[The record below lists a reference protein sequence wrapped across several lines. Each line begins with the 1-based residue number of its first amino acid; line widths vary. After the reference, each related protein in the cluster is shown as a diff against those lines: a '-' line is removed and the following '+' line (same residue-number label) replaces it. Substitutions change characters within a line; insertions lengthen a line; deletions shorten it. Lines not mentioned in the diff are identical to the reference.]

1 MLRRATLHRVLLD
14 AIAAEPRITAQFG
27 AEVHSVTPWGRVT
40 ATLMDG
46 SRWVG
51 QADLVVAADG
61 VHSRI
66 RDGLRFGAR
75 VRADGIAYLRTL
87 VDCPARN
94 EEAWTAA
101 GLFGSF
107 AVDGGTYLFASA
119 GAPATRAAM
128 DARDLEALREAWRR
142 AYPASV
148 PLLAA
153 VRDWDQLLVNRVTTV
168 QCARWSD
175 GRVVLVGD
183 AAHAMAPNLGQGA
196 NSALVDAAV
205 LLDAL
210 RRADD
215 VPSAL
220 AMYEA
225 RRRPAVERVMRL
237 SARLGLLAEETRAV
251 PRWMRDRVLLPVARR
266 LGGDPTTQVL
276 QERPDTLLAIGRG

>member
-1 MLRRATLHRVLLD
+1 
-14 AIAAEPRITAQFG
+14 
-27 AEVHSVTPWGRVT
+27 
-40 ATLMDG
+40 
-46 SRWVG
+46 
-51 QADLVVAADG
+51 
-61 VHSRI
+61 
-66 RDGLRFGAR
+66 
-75 VRADGIAYLRTL
+75 
-87 VDCPARN
+87 
-94 EEAWTAA
+94 
-101 GLFGSF
+101 
-107 AVDGGTYLFASA
+107 
-119 GAPATRAAM
+119 
-128 DARDLEALREAWRR
+128 
-142 AYPASV
+142 
-148 PLLAA
+148 
-153 VRDWDQLLVNRVTTV
+153 V